1 MSLFSGYEFF
11 FYLFVLLLPAII
23 LGVSEKHLRYYR
35 CFLTCVFIWMAY
47 SQFPTQF
54 MYLMAYAIGSLYLVK
69 MNLVLTNSFG
79 KNKYIIWH
87 MVALAVIPLLI
98 SKWSSRVGG
107 TLFCFLGI
115 SYLCFRVVQVLIE
128 SYDGLIKEI
137 SVLEYLDFL
146 LFFPCLSSG
155 PIDRSRRYLQDCN
168 KLYPRSEYLQL
179 LNDGIYKLILGV
191 FYKIVCS
198 AYLFDL
204 LKNVF
209 AAKNSPLYLIG
220 YSYTYGLYMFF
231 DFAGYSAM
239 AIGVSY
245 ILGIRTPENFNK
257 PFISLDLKDFWNR
270 WHISLS
276 TWFRDFLFSRF
287 TMDAIRKKRFDS
299 RLTTASVGLILNMG
313 IMGIWHGFYG
323 HYIAYGLYHGI
334 LLAVT
339 EVYQKKSGF
348 YKKNKDKRW
357 YKILSWFITLNIV
370 MFGFLIF
377 SGHIQEVWS
386 RIKI

>member
-11 FYLFVLLLPAII
+11 FYLFVLLLPAIF

-35 CFLTCVFIWMAY
+35 CFLTCVFIWMVY

-179 LNDGIYKLILGV
+179 LNDGIYKLVLGI

-209 AAKNSPLYLIG
+209 AVRNAPLYLIG

-287 TMDAIRKKRFDS
+287 TMDAIRKKRFDN

-348 YKKNKDKRW
+348 YKRNKDKRW

>member
-1 MSLFSGYEFF
+1 
-11 FYLFVLLLPAII
+11 
-23 LGVSEKHLRYYR
+23 
-35 CFLTCVFIWMAY
+35 
-47 SQFPTQF
+47 
-54 MYLMAYAIGSLYLVK
+54 
-69 MNLVLTNSFG
+69 
-79 KNKYIIWH
+79 
-87 MVALAVIPLLI
+87 
-98 SKWSSRVGG
+98 
-107 TLFCFLGI
+107 
-115 SYLCFRVVQVLIE
+115 
-128 SYDGLIKEI
+128 
-137 SVLEYLDFL
+137 
-146 LFFPCLSSG
+146 
-155 PIDRSRRYLQDCN
+155 
-168 KLYPRSEYLQL
+168 
-179 LNDGIYKLILGV
+179 
-191 FYKIVCS
+191 
-198 AYLFDL
+198 
-204 LKNVF
+204 
-209 AAKNSPLYLIG
+209 
-220 YSYTYGLYMFF
+220 MFF

-287 TMDAIRKKRFDS
+287 TMDAIRKKRFDN

-348 YKKNKDKRW
+348 YKRNKDKRW